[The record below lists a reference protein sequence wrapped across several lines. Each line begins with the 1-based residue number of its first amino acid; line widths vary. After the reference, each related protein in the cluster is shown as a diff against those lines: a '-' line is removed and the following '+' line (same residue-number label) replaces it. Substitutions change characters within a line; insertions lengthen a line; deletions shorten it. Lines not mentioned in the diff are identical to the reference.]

1 VIYKLGDKKGKMIQL
16 IHIEIAGFLG
26 VLVLGV
32 IWAAT
37 SNGNL
42 EPYTMLCGLIGVAS
56 ELVRR
61 YNKRKP
67 QGRFESNAERI
78 QHREKLRKDF
88 EEEIYKCRAKNLR
101 QDVIVRHV
109 DRVDNYPNT
118 YEDEKGISA
127 WFRVALLD
135 TYERGIILGLRYGGL
150 VECEGGYRF
159 ADWVNGEKADIRV
172 ILMGDVP
179 YDSIEAVNMDGDKYY
194 YFPHIYCHFDFN
206 GEPYERLWFCEKI
219 DEPHGHPYF
228 KHIADYK
235 NVIANN
241 PEDTLSFA

>member
-1 VIYKLGDKKGKMIQL
+1 MIQL
-16 IHIEIAGFLG
+16 IHVEIVGFLG
-26 VLVLGV
+26 AVVFGVL
-32 IWAAT
+32 WAVHPV
-37 SNGNL
+37 GNW
-42 EPYTMLCGLIGVAS
+42 EPLTALCGLIGVAS

-78 QHREKLRKDF
+78 QHRERLRKEF
-88 EEEIYKCRAKNLR
+88 EEEIYKCRAKKLR

-118 YEDEKGISA
+118 NEDEKGISA
-127 WFRVALLD
+127 WFRVGLLD
-135 TYERGIILGLRYGGL
+135 TYERGIVLGLRFGGL
-150 VECEGGYRF
+150 VECDGGYRF

-172 ILMGDVP
+172 LLMGDVP
-179 YDSIEAVNMDGDKYY
+179 YDSIEAVNMVGDKYY

-235 NVIANN
+235 DVVANN
-241 PEDTLSFA
+241 PADTLSFA